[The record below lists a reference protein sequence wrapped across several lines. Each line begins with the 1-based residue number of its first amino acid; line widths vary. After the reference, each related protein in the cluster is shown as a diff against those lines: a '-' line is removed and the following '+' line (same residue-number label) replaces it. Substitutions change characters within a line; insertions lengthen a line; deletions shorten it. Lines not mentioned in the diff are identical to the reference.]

1 MNKLTVAIIGG
12 GLGGLALAQSLKKN
26 NINFHVYERE
36 QSSSFRQTGYRI
48 KLNPDGTNA
57 LRNCLPSHLYEL
69 HLATSVFTT
78 SHPVFLDAYSL
89 KPDEDSRGTGGA
101 STVSKEVQAAVNRFT
116 FREVLLGEL
125 EENVLWGYRF
135 THYETLDNGKIRAW
149 FDNGEHV
156 DADVLVG
163 ADGGASKVRTQYKPK
178 VEIFDTGGRVLYTKI
193 LLDEHRREE
202 LKLLTGGEMRGIGS
216 PEGEAPAFLLLDDMA
231 FKQPLEKT
239 SEFLAPQVKITSQQ
253 DYLYA
258 VFAGS
263 PDWFD
268 IPDEQLFKLSGSELL
283 QLAHE
288 RTRNWH
294 PQVKRMLELAEPELT
309 AVYHLRNVLPFKPWK
324 ETTQVILLGDALHP
338 MTPAGSGAN
347 SALFDANE
355 LSKELVHV
363 KNGNKQL
370 FDALRDYELPAIQ
383 RGMKSVRLAAQ
394 AGEHMFNQGPLPKE
408 DMVIEE

>member
-26 NINFHVYERE
+26 NIDFGVYERE
-36 QSSSFRQTGYRI
+36 QCSSFRQTGYRI
-48 KLNPDGTNA
+48 KLNPDGTKA
-57 LRNCLPSHLYEL
+57 LRNCLPTHLYEL

-89 KPDEDSRGTGGA
+89 KQDKESGGPDGTRE
-101 STVSKEVQAAVNRFT
+101 VSKEVQAAVNRFT

-125 EENVLWGYRF
+125 EENVHWGYRF
-135 THYETLDNGKIRAW
+135 THYETLGNGKIRAW

-163 ADGGASKVRTQYKPK
+163 ADGGASKVRTQYKPNVK
-178 VEIFDTGGRVLYTKI
+178 IFDTGGRVLYTKI
-193 LLDEHRREE
+193 FLDEHRREE

-216 PEGEAPAFLLLDDMA
+216 PDGEAPASLLLDDMA
-231 FKQPLEKT
+231 FKQPLEKAPE
-239 SEFLAPQVKITSQQ
+239 SLALQVKITPQQ

-263 PDWFD
+263 PEWFD

-283 QLAHE
+283 QLAQE

-324 ETTQVILLGDALHP
+324 ETTQVVLLGDALHP

-383 RGMKSVRLAAQ
+383 RGMKSVRLSAQ
-394 AGEHMFNQGPLPKE
+394 AGEHMFNQNPLPKE